1 MIEINGALVEKK
13 LYIGDM
19 AFGYIYG
26 QIYDILVKTAL
37 CLFGTVGLDYISTG
51 RLGKVPKKL
60 C

>member
-1 MIEINGALVEKK
+1 MVEKK
-13 LYIGDM
+13 LYFGDM

-37 CLFGTVGLDYISTG
+37 YLFGTVDLDYIATG

>member
-26 QIYDILVKTAL
+26 QIYDIQQLYV
-37 CLFGTVGLDYISTG
+37 CLGL
-51 RLGKVPKKL
+51 
-60 C
+60 